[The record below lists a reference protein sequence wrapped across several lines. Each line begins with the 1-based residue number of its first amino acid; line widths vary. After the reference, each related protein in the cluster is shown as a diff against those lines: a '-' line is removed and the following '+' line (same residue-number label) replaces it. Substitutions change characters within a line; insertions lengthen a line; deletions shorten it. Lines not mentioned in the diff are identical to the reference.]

1 MATFT
6 RKQQNK
12 DNKEVKTTQSTVS
25 PTIHMNAHQWR
36 SQHQVLEAE
45 TDFATRIVT
54 RETEHPDTR
63 AANQL

>member
-12 DNKEVKTTQSTVS
+12 DNKAVKTTQSTFS
-25 PTIHMNAHQWR
+25 PTIHMTAHQWR

-45 TDFATRIVT
+45 TYFATKIVT
-54 RETEHPDTR
+54 SKTEQQDTT

>member
-12 DNKEVKTTQSTVS
+12 DNKEVKTTQSTFS
-25 PTIHMNAHQWR
+25 PTIHMTAHQWR
-36 SQHQVLEAE
+36 SQHQLLEAE

-54 RETEHPDTR
+54 RETEQQDTR

>member
-12 DNKEVKTTQSTVS
+12 DNKAVKTTQSTVS

-36 SQHQVLEAE
+36 SQHQLLEAE
-45 TDFATRIVT
+45 TDFATEIVT
-54 RETEHPDTR
+54 SKTEHPNTT